1 MGSLVVHD
9 STLMNT
15 MRLPEGTTVLPIFR
29 SQSRKKKISAAPLT
43 ISYFQQQHQGTPM
56 DFCVSRKIAA
66 SQHCFVLSML
76 AKPLEPKQATGCCSD
91 HLLQLRIPLTTV
103 VLSRG
108 HPLYRTEGTGE
119 HLTQRPDSSLARPG
133 ALALPAPV
141 CARLTHPHA
150 GVRQRL
156 HGSLEPEP
164 MVLRPPGQALRLS
177 AAHSRQPRMGMADKL
192 SPRLG
197 HGLGPELTLLVSH
210 GGHFEQVG
218 ALLHLLGSAD

>member
-1 MGSLVVHD
+1 
-9 STLMNT
+9 
-15 MRLPEGTTVLPIFR
+15 
-29 SQSRKKKISAAPLT
+29 
-43 ISYFQQQHQGTPM
+43 
-56 DFCVSRKIAA
+56 
-66 SQHCFVLSML
+66 ML
-76 AKPLEPKQATGCCSD
+76 AKPLEPKQATGCCSH
-91 HLLQLRIPLTTV
+91 HLQQLRLPLTTL

-108 HPLYRTEGTGE
+108 HPLYRTEGTRE

-164 MVLRPPGQALRLS
+164 MVLRPHGQALRLS
-177 AAHSRQPRMGMADKL
+177 AAHSQQPRMGMADKL

-218 ALLHLLGSAD
+218 ALLHLRRPIQPCPCHDWDFRGVAKRPVAGPRQLTSPRLLRAGCARQMDIQGRSQVN